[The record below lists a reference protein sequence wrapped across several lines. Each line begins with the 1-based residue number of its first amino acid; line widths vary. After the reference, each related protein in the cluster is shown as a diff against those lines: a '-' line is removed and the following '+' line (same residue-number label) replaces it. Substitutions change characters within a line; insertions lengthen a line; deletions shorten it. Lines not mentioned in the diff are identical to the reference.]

1 MTIDVGRGLLNALMY
16 MGPLAIIGGL
26 IMMYLWE
33 RTCRLKIKIIQVK
46 TAGGTDIHYADKE
59 GDSVTLSNPK
69 TGWTGTWPISSLATI
84 PLPYPDLAGLLPRF
98 LQREIQTAI
107 FVEGDLEPLLNRSAH
122 RENVASPNVVNTLAD
137 AMAMLPTTEDGVEL
151 AAKIKDV
158 LDHTAT
164 SPTRELVA
172 SPDWLGSLRKSTA
185 LKALA
190 SVSDDLIEAL
200 KQIRNQL
207 ARFAGLNSMIVYIGL
222 GLIIILQGV
231 SLYYTIQ
238 ATKTSTTSSIPPE
251 VIQRI
256 DAIYYN
262 IMGTPR

>member
-1 MTIDVGRGLLNALMY
+1 MTIDVGSGLLNALIF
-16 MGPLAIIGGL
+16 MGPMAVISGL
-26 IMMYLWE
+26 IAMYLWE
-33 RTCRLKIKIIQVK
+33 RTCRLKIKVILVK
-46 TAGGTDIHYADKE
+46 AAGGTDVHYADKE
-59 GDSVTLSNPK
+59 GDSVTLKNPK
-69 TGWTGTWPISSLATI
+69 TGWSGTWPISDLATI

-122 RENVASPNVVNTLAD
+122 RENVASPNVVNALQEALE
-137 AMAMLPTTEDGVEL
+137 MLPDTSEGGQL
-151 AAKIKDV
+151 AAQIQNV

-190 SVSDDLIEAL
+190 SVSDDLMEAL

-207 ARFAGLNSMIVYIGL
+207 ARFSGLNSTYVYIGL
-222 GLIIILQGV
+222 ALIVILLGV
-231 SLYYTIQ
+231 NLYYTIQ
-238 ATKTSTTSSIPPE
+238 VSGTGSAGISPDLQQKIE
-251 VIQRI
+251 
-256 DAIYYN
+256 AIYYN
-262 IMGTPR
+262 VMETPR